1 VSKSASIATYLGSS
15 SGRNTLN
22 NPDVYRLLVGY
33 RAWTP
38 DEHEKWLVDILC
50 EQLLEPDAE

>member
-38 DEHEKWLVDILC
+38 DEHEKWLDILC

>member
-1 VSKSASIATYLGSS
+1 
-15 SGRNTLN
+15 
-22 NPDVYRLLVGY
+22 VYRLLVGY

-38 DEHEKWLVDILC
+38 DEHEKWLDILC